1 MSRANQKNKSRK
13 NKSSNGPEGKRN
25 QVAAEHTRVVALA
38 NNVSLDTRTVMRR
51 MALIGTLATN
61 GSGFVP
67 ATQYQSSGVTSTYD
81 WSGMSGRYLEY
92 RVRAIRIRI
101 FPLANMNYANGT
113 VVPPTMLMSA
123 DIKGG
128 VGYVN
133 ASALAC
139 GANLRVFRGYEVM
152 DITCDWDGY
161 PDAHLWTGTSGGIAA
176 AESFGVQ
183 VQDSA
188 TAPASAASTV
198 YFRVLQEYVVEFRLP
213 A

>member
-1 MSRANQKNKSRK
+1 MGSRVQQQRKPKKRSQKRDLVK
-13 NKSSNGPEGKRN
+13 
-25 QVAAEHTRVVALA
+25 QEHARVVALVD
-38 NNVSLDTRTVMRR
+38 NTSLDTRTITRR

-61 GSGFVP
+61 ASGFVP
-67 ATQYQSSGVTSTYD
+67 ATQFQSSGVTATYD

-92 RVRAIRIRI
+92 RVKALRVRVY
-101 FPLANMNYANGT
+101 PLANMNYANGT
-113 VVPPTMLMSA
+113 VVPPTMLMAA
-123 DIKGG
+123 DIKAG

-139 GANLRVFRGYEVM
+139 GSNLRVFRGYGSNEPIDV
-152 DITCDWDGY
+152 TCDWNGY
-161 PDAHLWTGTSGGIAA
+161 PDAHLWTGTNAGIAA
-176 AESFGVQ
+176 TETYGFQ
-183 VQDSA
+183 IQDSA